1 MLAMQ
6 DNELVHGQHAQTHR
20 QAYNAAFEELGLNW
34 QWDERTCESLPAP
47 GRDAVRTYL
56 EREHP
61 HLLRA
66 YEPDFL
72 VNAIENAKQ
81 RFLRTNPETPQ

>member
-1 MLAMQ
+1 MAAVMAHPAEI
-6 DNELVHGQHAQTHR
+6 DADRTR
-20 QAYNAAFEELGLNW
+20 QAYNSAFEELGLPW
-34 QWDERTCESLPAP
+34 SWDRATCASLPP
-47 GRDAVRTYL
+47 GADGVRQYL

-72 VNAIENAKQ
+72 VNAIESA
-81 RFLRTNPETPQ
+81 RSRCEAVLRRH